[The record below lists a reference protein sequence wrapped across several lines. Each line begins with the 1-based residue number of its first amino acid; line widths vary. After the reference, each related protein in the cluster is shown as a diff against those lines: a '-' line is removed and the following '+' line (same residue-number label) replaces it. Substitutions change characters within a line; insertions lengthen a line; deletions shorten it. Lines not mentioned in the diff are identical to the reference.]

1 MSRHVPPA
9 EMHPARLEP
18 LAKLPVFL
26 DLKARRVALIGGG
39 EAVAWKAELLAAAGA
54 DVTVLA
60 PEPDQELSILAEA
73 SDGAI
78 TLVCRDW
85 RPDDLDGVSIAVAD
99 CESTQEAAR
108 FATAARIRGVPV
120 NVIDQP
126 AFCDFQFGTIVN
138 RSPVVI
144 GISTDGAAPVLGQAI
159 RRRIEAI
166 LPASLGA
173 WGEAARMMRS
183 RVTALLPAKALRRRF
198 WEKFVDAAFA
208 SRTDGNGRL
217 AALERLARET
227 LLDGG
232 RRRVGEVIIV
242 GAGPGDPE
250 LLTLKAMRE
259 LQSAD
264 VIVYDRLVGAGV
276 LELGRREAR
285 RIAVGKEGHGP
296 ACRQDDINDLIVR
309 LAREGRRVVRLKG
322 GDPTIFGRAGEEV
335 EACRAAD
342 IPVAIVPGVTTAAAA
357 AASLNLSLTH
367 RDVARRV
374 QFATGHDRHARLPA
388 DLDLAAL
395 ADPKATTCL
404 YMAGRTAADL
414 AHKLIERGLPPGT
427 AAVAMSNVS
436 RNNETRLH
444 TSVGELARGFTSP
457 GDGPVIVMIGAAMA
471 QAQAQPRTRSATHAG
486 LRSEPY
492 FLEV

>member
-1 MSRHVPPA
+1 
-9 EMHPARLEP
+9 
-18 LAKLPVFL
+18 
-26 DLKARRVALIGGG
+26 
-39 EAVAWKAELLAAAGA
+39 
-54 DVTVLA
+54 
-60 PEPDQELSILAEA
+60 EA

-78 TLVCRDW
+78 TLVRRDW
-85 RPDDLDGVSIAVAD
+85 RPEDLDEVSIALAD
-99 CESTQEAAR
+99 CESAREAAR

-120 NVIDQP
+120 NVIDRP

-144 GISTDGAAPVLGQAI
+144 GISTDGAAPILGQAI

-173 WGEAARMMRS
+173 WAEAAQAIRGRLL
-183 RVTALLPAKALRRRF
+183 ALLPTKALRRRF
-198 WEKFVDAAFA
+198 WEKFVDATFDDRA
-208 SRTDGNGRL
+208 DDGRL
-217 AALERLARET
+217 AVLERLARET
-227 LLDGG
+227 RLESAGH
-232 RRRVGEVIIV
+232 RVGQVAIV

-259 LQSAD
+259 LQAAD

-276 LELGRREAR
+276 LELARREAR

-296 ACRQDDINDLIVR
+296 ACRQDDINELIVR
-309 LAREGRRVVRLKG
+309 LAREGHRVVRLKG

-335 EACRAAD
+335 EACRAAA
-342 IPVAIVPGVTTAAAA
+342 IPVSIVPGVTTAAAA

-374 QFATGHDRHARLPA
+374 QFATGHDRHGYLPA

-404 YMAGRTAADL
+404 YMAGRTAAHL
-414 AHKLIERGLPPGT
+414 AGKLVARGLPPRT
-427 AAVAMSNVS
+427 AAVVMSNVS
-436 RNNETRLH
+436 RPNETTLH
-444 TSVGELARGFTSP
+444 TSVGELASGFAAP
-457 GDGPVIVMIGAAMA
+457 AGGPVIVMIGAAMA
-471 QAQAQPRTRSATHAG
+471 RADLPHTPASASAG

-492 FLEV
+492 FLEA

>member
-1 MSRHVPPA
+1 MSRHVSPA
-9 EMHPARLEP
+9 DMRPARLEP

-26 DLKARRVALIGGG
+26 DLEGRRAAIAGGSDG
-39 EAVAWKAELLAAAGA
+39 VAWKAELLAAAGA
-54 DVTVLA
+54 KVSVFAEA
-60 PEPDQELSILAEA
+60 PQHELCILAEA

-78 TLVCRDW
+78 TLVRRDW
-85 RPDDLDGVSIAVAD
+85 RPEDLDEVAIALAD
-99 CESTQEAAR
+99 CERTEEAAR
-108 FATAARIRGVPV
+108 FATAARVRGVPV

-126 AFCDFQFGTIVN
+126 AYCDFQFGTIVN

-173 WGEAARMMRS
+173 WGEAARAIRDRLS
-183 RVTALLPAKALRRRF
+183 ALLPSKALRRRF
-198 WEKFVDAAFA
+198 WEKFVDATFA
-208 SRTDGNGRL
+208 SRADENGRL

-227 LLDGG
+227 LLESAGH
-232 RRRVGEVIIV
+232 RVGQVVIV

-259 LQSAD
+259 LQAAD

-276 LELGRREAR
+276 LELARREAR

-296 ACRQDDINDLIVR
+296 SCRQDDINALIVR
-309 LAREGRRVVRLKG
+309 LAREGQRVVRLKG

-335 EACRAAD
+335 EACRSAG

-374 QFATGHDRHARLPA
+374 QFATGHDRHGRLPA

-404 YMAGRTAADL
+404 YMAGRTATDL
-414 AHKLIERGLPPGT
+414 ARKLIERGLPPGT
-427 AAVAMSNVS
+427 AAVVMSNVS
-436 RNNETRLH
+436 RRDEATLH
-444 TSVGELARGFTSP
+444 GSVGELASGFTAP
-457 GDGPVIVMIGAAMA
+457 GAGPVIVMIGAAMA
-471 QAQAQPRTRSATHAG
+471 QAHRPERQSATRAG

-492 FLEV
+492 FLEA